1 MLPHSLFGPYCCP
14 PAQQVAPYAHCCVSY
29 FVDNKYGDAMQWF
42 MQRSTCLKLHRQLFD
57 SGSQDAGFC
66 VACTFTDADLVFNGL
81 HWKLG
86 QEDSEDSFDKD
97 AKADLEK
104 CFAPRP
110 QQGKWF
116 PRVQFKKHNKEWNIA
131 LGSGAHADFI
141 EEGRYKGT
149 PTPTPNPNPNPNL
162 NPNPNPNPNPTSTKV
177 IGY

>member
-1 MLPHSLFGPYCCP
+1 
-14 PAQQVAPYAHCCVSY
+14 
-29 FVDNKYGDAMQWF
+29 VDNKYGDAMQWF